1 MPMQFRMHM
10 RAISVVVRADDAIA
24 SLQKVLISSA
34 FLQCRRHRFDNVRCV
49 RRVRRRAAFALR

>member
-1 MPMQFRMHM
+1 MHM

-34 FLQCRRHRFDNVRCV
+34 FLQCRRYRFDNVRCV